1 MQPVTGQSKNS
12 ILRPA
17 RLVDFVVLLPQVA
30 VQSIFLRLKRLPMP
44 KRLPLVCE
52 HLENISRDALEK
64 YQDVIRSYVRHR
76 QGVYA
81 LYRRSKL
88 YYVGL
93 AKDLRWR
100 LKAHLKDR
108 HGLSWDRFS
117 VYLTIGDKHLREL
130 EALVL
135 RIAKPKGNEVKG
147 KFAKSQDLRRKLA
160 RDLRLI
166 QRQELDL
173 LLGRVR
179 HIREEEPNKNGVH
192 GAVMAAFLTVPTRLR
207 GTHKGKILRA
217 HVRRDGR
224 IRFSGKVYDSPSAAG
239 AAAVGRRTC
248 NGWSFWKF
256 ERAPG
261 DWVKLRELR
270 R

>member
-1 MQPVTGQSKNS
+1 
-12 ILRPA
+12 
-17 RLVDFVVLLPQVA
+17 
-30 VQSIFLRLKRLPMP
+30 MP
-44 KRLPLVCE
+44 RRVKRLPLVCE

-64 YQDVIRSYVRHR
+64 YQDVVRSYVRHR

-81 LYRRSKL
+81 LYRRNKL

-117 VYLTIGDKHLREL
+117 VYLTIGDQHLKEL

-135 RIAKPKGNEVKG
+135 RIVKPKGNEVKG
-147 KFAKSQDLRRKLA
+147 KFANSQDLRRKLA

-179 HIREEEPNKNGVH
+179 RIQEKEPTENRPGRP
-192 GAVMAAFLTVPTRLR
+192 VMAAFCTTTTRLR
-207 GTHKGKILRA
+207 AMHKGKTLRA
-217 HVRRDGR
+217 HIRRDGR
-224 IRFSGKVYDSPSAAG
+224 IRFGGKVYDSPSAAG
-239 AAAVGRRTC
+239 AAAVGRPTC
-248 NGWSFWKF
+248 NGWNFWKF

-261 DWVKLRELR
+261 DWIQLKELR

>member
-1 MQPVTGQSKNS
+1 
-12 ILRPA
+12 
-17 RLVDFVVLLPQVA
+17 
-30 VQSIFLRLKRLPMP
+30 MP
-44 KRLPLVCE
+44 RRVKRLPLVCE

-64 YQDVIRSYVRHR
+64 YQDVIRGYVRHR

-81 LYRRSKL
+81 LYRRNKL

-117 VYLTIGDKHLREL
+117 VYLTIGSQHLKEL

-135 RIAKPKGNEVKG
+135 RIVKPKGNEVKG

-160 RDLRLI
+160 HDLRLI

-179 HIREEEPNKNGVH
+179 SNPEEVPAENGQRGPVL
-192 GAVMAAFLTVPTRLR
+192 AAFLTVPTRLR
-207 GTHKGKILRA
+207 AMHKGKTLRA

-224 IRFSGKVYDSPSAAG
+224 IRFRGKVYDSPSAAG
-239 AAAVGRRTC
+239 AAAVGRPTC

-261 DWVKLRELR
+261 DWIRLKELQR
-270 R
+270 